1 MDPFR
6 YAGLPDG
13 ATLRNVR
20 QGNVVCGYVF
30 LARVKATLGADIY
43 RSFSLSCSIS
53 RGQWKESELQLFPGP
68 SAFGAIEFR
77 WSTGAPRIRLLVIR
91 PMATAV
97 FTVARDRGVTPY
109 VRARESIHKQ
119 RSGLY
124 GSRRFTYQ
132 PESNTY
138 VCHEGQQL
146 AVSIAEKNFFDP
158 GRKFA
163 PIFRLSS

>member
-1 MDPFR
+1 MEEKR
-6 YAGLPDG
+6 AS
-13 ATLRNVR
+13 A
-20 QGNVVCGYVF
+20 
-30 LARVKATLGADIY
+30 
-43 RSFSLSCSIS
+43 IS
-53 RGQWKESELQLFPGP
+53 RTLCFRRDRVPLEPG
-68 SAFGAIEFR
+68 AR
-77 WSTGAPRIRLLVIR
+77 RIRLLVIR